1 MKAEHGFLVDLRF
14 WVFILSMMW
23 LSILAPATS
32 ED

>member
-1 MKAEHGFLVDLRF
+1 MKAEHGFFVDLQF

-23 LSILAPATS
+23 LSILVPATS